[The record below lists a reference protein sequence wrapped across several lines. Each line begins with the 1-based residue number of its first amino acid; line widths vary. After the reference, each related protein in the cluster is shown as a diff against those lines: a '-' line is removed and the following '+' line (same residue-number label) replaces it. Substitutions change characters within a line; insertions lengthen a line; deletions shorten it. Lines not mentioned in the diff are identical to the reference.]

1 MIKTNNIIHSTL
13 FVLTASFLF
22 YSCSDESL
30 DRKEKAIPKTDKI
43 KTIHKAQTFKD
54 SLIQEINICK
64 DSISS
69 GFNSSCLLDTI
80 FLPIKEDYSLS
91 DGFVMQIKYIQEDRP
106 VLLTNVYQRNSNKEL
121 IKLNEF
127 KGFLIVTE
135 GDNGGYK
142 DILLRFIEIEEDKK
156 FFFNCWFTYS
166 MESSKYVYKEC
177 FSINQESKKG
187 DYQFDVYSSKDA
199 SKRDEIQTNREVE
212 AILNDLNYLN

>member
-1 MIKTNNIIHSTL
+1 MNKKEFKFML
-13 FVLTASFLF
+13 FVLIGTCYLI
-22 YSCSDESL
+22 SCSDESKNPIV
-30 DRKEKAIPKTDKI
+30 DPSTKAEVKKVNPQKLTL
-43 KTIHKAQTFKD
+43 KD
-54 SLIQEINICK
+54 SLLLEINICK
-64 DSISS
+64 DSISDLIT
-69 GFNSSCLLDTI
+69 SSCVVDIL

-91 DGFVMQIKYIQEDRP
+91 DGFVIQIKYMQEDIP

-156 FFFNCWFTYS
+156 FFYNCWFTYS